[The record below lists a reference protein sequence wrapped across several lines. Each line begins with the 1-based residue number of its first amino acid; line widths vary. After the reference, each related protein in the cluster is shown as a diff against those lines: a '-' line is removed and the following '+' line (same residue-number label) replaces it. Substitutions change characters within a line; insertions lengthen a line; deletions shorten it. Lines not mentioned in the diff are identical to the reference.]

1 MAFYAGKAASVTIA
15 ASARPMDTWSI
26 DLKCE
31 PVDSTNFTSGGYT
44 ENVAG
49 LFSADVSFGGPY
61 DDAEGVQKGDS
72 VSVIFGI
79 GGGGQSFTI
88 VTRITS
94 AKVSTDVKGL
104 ARIDYTGVS
113 NGSFSI
119 TL

>member
-1 MAFYAGKAASVTIA
+1 MAFFAGKAAGVTIA
-15 ASARPMDTWSI
+15 TTTRPMDTWSI

-31 PVDSTNFTSGGYT
+31 PVDTTNFGSGGYT

-61 DDAEGVQKGDS
+61 DNSEAVQAGDS
-72 VSVIFGI
+72 VAVSFLI
-79 GGGGQSFTI
+79 GGAGQTFI
-88 VTRITS
+88 VTTRITS

-113 NGSFSI
+113 NTSFSI